1 MFQQTRQ
8 LQLNE
13 SLAMCL
19 ENRVKGTK
27 GFKLLMRKRF
37 TLRFLYT
44 QISILILIK
53 IIEQHQRKIKFNS
66 KKFSF
71 VLHTIQVFNPRIV
84 FIQIYFQFNFVNLLF
99 RFNL

>member
-8 LQLNE
+8 LQLNK

-66 KKFSF
+66 KNFFRSF
-71 VLHTIQVFNPRIV
+71 FTHNTSIQPENCIHPN
-84 FIQIYFQFNFVNLLF
+84 IYPI
-99 RFNL
+99 